1 MPSRRG
7 VNRHQPQ
14 TLVLAT
20 VLLYMEGLFNLARGA
35 GLLLVGMGMA
45 AAGFG
50 IANDRRWGWWLG
62 VTMAGLSVVARL
74 TWFGYGSSMT
84 FLLSLVFP
92 VALFA
97 LLVHPHSRGHQRIWF
112 E

>member
-1 MPSRRG
+1 MPSRRW

-62 VTMAGLSVVARL
+62 VTMAGLSVLARL
-74 TWFGYGSSMT
+74 TWFGSGLSMA

-97 LLVHPHSRGHQRIWF
+97 LSLIDI
-112 E
+112 

>member
-1 MPSRRG
+1 MPSRRW

-20 VLLYMEGLFNLARGA
+20 VLLYMEGLFNLARGG
-35 GLLLVGMGMA
+35 GLLLVGLGRA

-50 IANDRRWGWWLG
+50 SANDRRWGWWLG

-112 E
+112 V

>member
-1 MPSRRG
+1 MPSRRW

-20 VLLYMEGLFNLARGA
+20 FLLYMEGLFNLARGA

-97 LLVHPHSRGHQRIWF
+97 LLVHPHSRGLQRIWF

>member
-1 MPSRRG
+1 MPSRRW

-74 TWFGYGSSMT
+74 TSFGYGSSMT

>member
-1 MPSRRG
+1 MPSRRW

-97 LLVHPHSRGHQRIWF
+97 LLVHPHSRGHHRIWF

>member
-1 MPSRRG
+1 MPARRW

-92 VALFA
+92 VALLA

>member
-1 MPSRRG
+1 MPSRRW

-35 GLLLVGMGMA
+35 GLLLVGLGMA
-45 AAGFG
+45 GAGFG

-62 VTMAGLSVVARL
+62 ITMAGLSVVARL

>member
-1 MPSRRG
+1 MPSRRW

-62 VTMAGLSVVARL
+62 VTMAGLSVRPPGNHVPRRVGRA
-74 TWFGYGSSMT
+74 S
-84 FLLSLVFP
+84 
-92 VALFA
+92 
-97 LLVHPHSRGHQRIWF
+97 I
-112 E
+112 

>member
-1 MPSRRG
+1 MPSRRW

-35 GLLLVGMGMA
+35 RLLLVGMGMA

-97 LLVHPHSRGHQRIWF
+97 LLVHPHSRGHKRIWF

>member
-1 MPSRRG
+1 MPSRRW

-74 TWFGYGSSMT
+74 TWFSYGSSMT

>member
-1 MPSRRG
+1 MPSRRW

-35 GLLLVGMGMA
+35 GLLLVGLGMV

-97 LLVHPHSRGHQRIWF
+97 LLVHPHSRVHQRIWF

>member
-1 MPSRRG
+1 MSSRRW

-20 VLLYMEGLFNLARGA
+20 VLLYIEGVFNLARGA
-35 GLLLVGMGMA
+35 GLLAIGLGMA
-45 AAGFG
+45 AAGAG

-62 VTMAGLSVVARL
+62 VATAGLSVLARL
-74 TWFGYGSSMT
+74 TWFGYGSSMS
-84 FLLSLVFP
+84 FLLTLVFP

-97 LLVHPHSRGHQRIWF
+97 LLVHPHSRNYQRIWF
-112 E
+112 G

>member
-1 MPSRRG
+1 MTSRRW

-20 VLLYMEGLFNLARGA
+20 VLLYMEGLFNLARGG
-35 GLLLVGMGMA
+35 GLLLVGLGMA

>member
-1 MPSRRG
+1 MPSRRW

-20 VLLYMEGLFNLARGA
+20 VLLYIEGLFNLPRGPVLLA
-35 GLLLVGMGMA
+35 VGLGMA
-45 AAGFG
+45 AAGVG

-62 VTMAGLSVVARL
+62 VITAGLSAVARL
-74 TWFGYGSSMT
+74 TGFGHGSGLA
-84 FLLSLVFP
+84 FLLALVFP
-92 VALFA
+92 IALFA
-97 LLVHPHSRGHQRIWF
+97 LLVHPQSRGHQRIWF

>member
-1 MPSRRG
+1 MPSRRW

-50 IANDRRWGWWLG
+50 IANNRRWGWWLG

>member
-1 MPSRRG
+1 MPSRRW

-20 VLLYMEGLFNLARGA
+20 VLLYMEGLFNLARG
-35 GLLLVGMGMA
+35 GSLLLVGLGMA
-45 AAGFG
+45 GAGFG

-62 VTMAGLSVVARL
+62 ITMAGLSVVARL
-74 TWFGYGSSMT
+74 TWFGYGPSMT

>member
-1 MPSRRG
+1 MPSRRW

-14 TLVLAT
+14 ILVLAT

-50 IANDRRWGWWLG
+50 IANARRWGWWLG

>member
-1 MPSRRG
+1 MPSRRW

-20 VLLYMEGLFNLARGA
+20 VLLYMEGLFNLARG
-35 GLLLVGMGMA
+35 GGWLLVGLGMA

-74 TWFGYGSSMT
+74 TWFGYGSST
-84 FLLSLVFP
+84 TCLLSLVFP

>member
-1 MPSRRG
+1 MPSRRW

-35 GLLLVGMGMA
+35 GLLLVGLGMA
-45 AAGFG
+45 AAGLG

-74 TWFGYGSSMT
+74 TWFGYGSSMS

>member
-1 MPSRRG
+1 
-7 VNRHQPQ
+7 
-14 TLVLAT
+14 
-20 VLLYMEGLFNLARGA
+20 
-35 GLLLVGMGMA
+35 
-45 AAGFG
+45 
-50 IANDRRWGWWLG
+50 
-62 VTMAGLSVVARL
+62 MAGLSVVARL

>member
-1 MPSRRG
+1 MPSRRW

-35 GLLLVGMGMA
+35 GLLLVGLGMA

-62 VTMAGLSVVARL
+62 VIMAGLSVVARL
-74 TWFGYGSSMT
+74 TWFGYGSRMS

>member
-1 MPSRRG
+1 MSSRRW

-14 TLVLAT
+14 TLVLST
-20 VLLYMEGLFNLARGA
+20 VLLYMEGLFNLARGT
-35 GLLLVGMGMA
+35 GLLLVGLGMA

-50 IANDRRWGWWLG
+50 IANERRWGWWLG
-62 VTMAGLSVVARL
+62 MITAGLSVMARL
-74 TWFGYGSSMT
+74 TWFGYGSNLT

>member
-1 MPSRRG
+1 MPSRRW

-14 TLVLAT
+14 TLVLST
-20 VLLYMEGLFNLARGA
+20 VLLYMEGLFNLARGT
-35 GLLLVGMGMA
+35 GLLLVGLGMA

>member
-1 MPSRRG
+1 MPSRRW

-92 VALFA
+92 AALCA

>member
-1 MPSRRG
+1 MPSRRW

-20 VLLYMEGLFNLARGA
+20 VLLYMEGLFNLDDGKV
-35 GLLLVGMGMA
+35 LLALV
-45 AAGFG
+45 
-50 IANDRRWGWWLG
+50 
-62 VTMAGLSVVARL
+62 V
-74 TWFGYGSSMT
+74 
-84 FLLSLVFP
+84 P

>member
-1 MPSRRG
+1 MPSRRW

-20 VLLYMEGLFNLARGA
+20 VLLYMEGLFNLARGG
-35 GLLLVGMGMA
+35 GLLLVGLGMA
-45 AAGFG
+45 GAGVG
-50 IANDRRWGWWLG
+50 IANDRRWAWWLG
-62 VTMAGLSVVARL
+62 ITMAGLSVVARL

>member
-1 MPSRRG
+1 MPSRRW

-20 VLLYMEGLFNLARGA
+20 VLLYMEGLFKLARGA

-62 VTMAGLSVVARL
+62 LTTAGLSVLARL

-92 VALFA
+92 IALFA

>member
-1 MPSRRG
+1 MPPRKW
-7 VNRHQPQ
+7 VNRHHPQ

-20 VLLYMEGLFNLARGA
+20 VLLYIEGLFNLARDA
-35 GLLLVGMGMA
+35 GLILIGLAMA

-50 IANDRRWGWWLG
+50 IANGRRWAWRLG
-62 VTMAGLSVVARL
+62 VAASGLSVLARL
-74 TWFGYGSSMT
+74 TWSSYGSGMT
-84 FLLSLVFP
+84 FLLALVFP

-97 LLVHPHSRGHQRIWF
+97 LLVHPSSREHQRTWF

>member
-1 MPSRRG
+1 MPSRRW

-35 GLLLVGMGMA
+35 GLLLVGLGMA

-74 TWFGYGSSMT
+74 TWFGYGSSTT

-97 LLVHPHSRGHQRIWF
+97 LLVHPHSRGHQRSWF

>member
-1 MPSRRG
+1 MPSRRW

-62 VTMAGLSVVARL
+62 VTMAGLSVLARL
-74 TWFGYGSSMT
+74 TWFGSGSSMA

>member
-1 MPSRRG
+1 MPSRQW

>member
-1 MPSRRG
+1 MPSRRW

-20 VLLYMEGLFNLARGA
+20 VLLYMEGLFNLARSG
-35 GLLLVGMGMA
+35 GLLLVGLGMA
-45 AAGFG
+45 GAGFG

-62 VTMAGLSVVARL
+62 ITMAGLSVVARL

>member
-1 MPSRRG
+1 MPSRRW

-62 VTMAGLSVVARL
+62 VTMAGLSVLARL
-74 TWFGYGSSMT
+74 TWFGSGLSMA

>member
-1 MPSRRG
+1 MPSRRW

-20 VLLYMEGLFNLARGA
+20 VLLYMEGLFNLARGG
-35 GLLLVGMGMA
+35 GLLLVGLGMA

-62 VTMAGLSVVARL
+62 ITMAGLAVGARL

>member
-1 MPSRRG
+1 MSSRQW

-20 VLLYMEGLFNLARGA
+20 VLLYIEGLFNLARGTS
-35 GLLLVGMGMA
+35 LLVVGLGMV

-50 IANDRRWGWWLG
+50 IANDRRWGWLLG
-62 VTMAGLSVVARL
+62 LATAGLSVMARL
-74 TWFGYGSSMT
+74 TWIGLGLNMR
-84 FLLSLVFP
+84 FLVALVFP

-97 LLVHPHSRGHQRIWF
+97 LLIHSHSRNHQRIWF
-112 E
+112 K

>member
-1 MPSRRG
+1 MPSRRW

-35 GLLLVGMGMA
+35 GLLLVGLGMA

-62 VTMAGLSVVARL
+62 VTMAGLSVAARL

>member
-1 MPSRRG
+1 MPSRRW

-35 GLLLVGMGMA
+35 GLLLVGLGMA

-84 FLLSLVFP
+84 FLLSLGFP

>member
-1 MPSRRG
+1 MPARRG
-7 VNRHQPQ
+7 GNRHQPQ

-20 VLLYMEGLFNLARGA
+20 GLLYMEGLFNLARGG
-35 GLLLVGMGMA
+35 GLLLVGLGMA